1 VGWSEL
7 IRLGQQIEICLFWT
21 KIFAHFTSVLSFSSF
36 LSLLSVQIFIMGVQR
51 EPGQKGV
58 SWSNI
63 AVGVYTAT
71 WIYTAHVYMV

>member
-1 VGWSEL
+1 MGWSEL
-7 IRLGQQIEICLFWT
+7 IRLGQQIEICLFW
-21 KIFAHFTSVLSFSSF
+21 IAHFTSVLYFSSF